1 MPFLTARWRRS
12 CCNSVHA
19 QEFVAG
25 QRSAVGTLAH
35 TRFGS
40 TTLHEA
46 CIFSGRALESA
57 AYDPVVTSVL
67 VGTLA

>member
-1 MPFLTARWRRS
+1 MDRQIDI
-12 CCNSVHA
+12 N
-19 QEFVAG
+19 G
-25 QRSAVGTLAH
+25 QTD

-46 CIFSGRALESA
+46 CIVSGRALESA